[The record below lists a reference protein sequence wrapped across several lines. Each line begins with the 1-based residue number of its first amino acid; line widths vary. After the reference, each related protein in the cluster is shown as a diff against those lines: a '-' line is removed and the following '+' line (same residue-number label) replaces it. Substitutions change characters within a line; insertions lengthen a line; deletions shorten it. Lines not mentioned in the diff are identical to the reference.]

1 MALSVAVFGDIK
13 YMMLIETFSRK
24 LCRNNINTDFQKK
37 NTMQNTNEEHAKY
50 RRF

>member
-37 NTMQNTNEEHAKY
+37 
-50 RRF
+50 